1 MMNTD
6 YEIVLYR
13 EEDYWVAEVPECIGC
28 ATHGATR
35 EEAFAKITDLIPHW
49 VEACKESGW
58 PIPEPKGKV
67 AFA

>member
-1 MMNTD
+1 MNTD

-28 ATHGATR
+28 ATYAATR
-35 EEAFAKITDLIPHW
+35 EEALSKISELIPLW
-49 VEACKESGW
+49 IEACQESNW
-58 PIPEPKGKV
+58 PVPKPKGKV